1 MLIENVLKKLC
12 VKKNKA
18 FIITEKPGYLY
29 KITQDGL
36 LRKVNEES
44 EKWSECFS
52 GELMA
57 LLEGKYNV
65 DLPPFIPE
73 HKEAFYTYVINCDGT
88 LCVTKDIF
96 NSNLLSHRIRC
107 KLGIVFRSELQ
118 AESKLEKF
126 AKIFDNLDSIPIN
139 VLEDLNNGNSA

>member
-12 VKKNKA
+12 VTKNKA
-18 FIITEKPGYLY
+18 FVINEKPGYLY
-29 KITQDGL
+29 KITKDGL

-57 LLEGKYNV
+57 LLEGKYTV

-73 HKEAFYTYVINCDGT
+73 HREAFYTYVINCDGN
-88 LCVTKDIF
+88 LSVTKDIF
-96 NSNLLSHRIRC
+96 DSKLLSHRIRC

-118 AESKLEKF
+118 AESKLERF
-126 AKIFDNLDSIPIN
+126 AKIFDNLDSVPIN

>member
-1 MLIENVLKKLC
+1 MLIEDVLRKLC

-18 FIITEKPGYLY
+18 FVITEKPGYLY

-57 LLEGKYNV
+57 LLDGKYTV

-73 HKEAFYTYVINCDGT
+73 DREAFYTYVINGGGK
-88 LCVTKDIF
+88 LSVTKDIF
-96 NSNLLSHRIRC
+96 NIGLLSHRIRC
-107 KLGIVFRSELQ
+107 KLGIVFRSEVE
-118 AESKLEKF
+118 AESKLERF
-126 AKIFDNLDSIPIN
+126 AKIFDNLDSVPIN
-139 VLEDLNNGNSA
+139 VLEGLNNGNSA